1 MGRTKPKKK
10 VHTKATDT
18 PALQSSSTKPTKTPS
33 IPALL
38 EKAQELL
45 TQCDYEFALR
55 FVKRALEQQ
64 PNNVEAKEM
73 LGVCLLEIG
82 ELDDAREVN
91 GSNHT
96 IFRPSGVLMLSSGV
110 PISCPT
116 TFTTTAT
123 TFCTPLSRSIVR

>member
-10 VHTKATDT
+10 THTKATDT

-73 LGVCLLEIG
+73 LGVCLLETG
-82 ELDDAREVN
+82 ELDGAREVS
-91 GSNHT
+91 GSN
-96 IFRPSGVLMLSSGV
+96 I
-110 PISCPT
+110 
-116 TFTTTAT
+116 
-123 TFCTPLSRSIVR
+123 